1 MSPPASKEFLR
12 PWLNLSAAAVTRSL
26 TVPSFVIISLLYA
39 RAPTNGARVP
49 RLPQNVAIRRKKPGY
64 RADDQ
69 DEWDEEGN
77 YRPKTLLSQYDEELE
92 GEKKS
97 SFVIGEWG
105 KLRNRRDVEMWVG

>member
-1 MSPPASKEFLR
+1 M
-12 PWLNLSAAAVTRSL
+12 LNIFAAVTPSL
-26 TVPSFVIISLLYA
+26 TVLSFVIISLLYA

-105 KLRNRRDVEMWVG
+105 KLRNWRDAEMWVG